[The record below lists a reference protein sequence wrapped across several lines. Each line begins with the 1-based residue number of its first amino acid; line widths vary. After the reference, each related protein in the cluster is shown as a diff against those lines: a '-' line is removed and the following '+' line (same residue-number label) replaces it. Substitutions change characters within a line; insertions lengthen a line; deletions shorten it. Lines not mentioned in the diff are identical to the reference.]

1 MCKCNK
7 PPCGC
12 TFSYEVQITELQQW
26 LRDHPDASIEA
37 VREVR
42 RKLTELDNN
51 QSQIND
57 KR

>member
-1 MCKCNK
+1 MCECNK
-7 PPCGC
+7 SPCGC
-12 TFSYEVQITELQQW
+12 TFSFEVQIAELQQW

-42 RKLTELDNN
+42 RKLTELENE

-57 KR
+57 TR

>member
-7 PPCGC
+7 SPCGC
-12 TFSYEVQITELQQW
+12 NFSDEVQITELQQW

-42 RKLTELDNN
+42 RKLTELENN
-51 QSQIND
+51 QGQIYD

>member
-1 MCKCNK
+1 MCRCNK
-7 PPCGC
+7 SPCGC
-12 TFSYEVQITELQQW
+12 TFSHEVQIAGLQQW

-42 RKLTELDNN
+42 RKLTELENE
-51 QSQIND
+51 QSHIND